1 MWSASGLLGSRP
13 ASQVRRTRQMGQRS
27 SPAARAE
34 RLAAAAL
41 WSQRVVPVRE
51 VVTCPPRARVCARGP
66 RRAAV
71 HVRPASLLPI
81 PFSPEGWQQ
90 WSPATVRSGWALTVC
105 LWSYDAR
112 FSCSAQAVILSGVS
126 RLGVDGWG
134 GCQWGCPLS
143 VGHPPISGA
152 PSPVYRHPRPV
163 FDGGAPAARG
173 AGVCV
178 GCPLACSPTPP
189 LLWPTPLFVCT
200 PRACIHSVCEHT
212 LEPSERTERN
222 RSWKSPPATT
232 ARTTSPA
239 PGTP

>member
-1 MWSASGLLGSRP
+1 
-13 ASQVRRTRQMGQRS
+13 MGQCS
-27 SPAARAE
+27 SPAARAL

-143 VGHPPISGA
+143 VGHPPHLWRPLPRLSIPLPPCLTGV
-152 PSPVYRHPRPV
+152 PPVS
-163 FDGGAPAARG
+163 RG
-173 AGVCV
+173 VGVCD
-178 GCPLACSPTPP
+178 GSPLACSPTPS
-189 LLWPTPLFVCT
+189 LWPTPLFVCT

-212 LEPSERTERN
+212 LEPSGRTERN

>member
-13 ASQVRRTRQMGQRS
+13 ASQVRRTWQMGQRS

-90 WSPATVRSGWALTVC
+90 RSPATARVGWALTLC
-105 LWSYDAR
+105 LCSYDAR
-112 FSCSAQAVILSGVS
+112 FSRGAQVVMVSGVS
-126 RLGVDGWG
+126 RLGIDGWG
-134 GCQWGCPLS
+134 GLRWGCPCLS
-143 VGHPPISGA
+143 PPPPPINTPA
-152 PSPVYRHPRPV
+152 PLL
-163 FDGGAPAARG
+163 DGGAPCFERG
-173 AGVCV
+173 RC
-178 GCPLACSPTPP
+178 LRREPP
-189 LLWPTPLFVCT
+189 CL
-200 PRACIHSVCEHT
+200 
-212 LEPSERTERN
+212 
-222 RSWKSPPATT
+222 
-232 ARTTSPA
+232 
-239 PGTP
+239 